1 MYSRFA
7 CLFAIMVFLLA
18 CSEDNTSKPVLDVPF
33 SEAASSSSS
42 FIETQSFSTDI
53 SSSSLEMVSSA
64 ECISSSSDTGLFTSS
79 SSEMSSPTE
88 SSSSEWGP
96 ISYGELIDER
106 DGQVYRTVK
115 IGEQIWMA
123 ENLNYAYI
131 QAYEHRDSTYKC
143 ENYDIM
149 YCEWE
154 LYELDSL
161 SFCYKN
167 EPDSCAKYGRLYL
180 WDAAL
185 NCGEEENKPVCK
197 GTRDE
202 GIASRGICPENWHI
216 PSYNEW
222 KKLANYVNYSADDLK
237 SKSGWIDNGNG
248 NDAFG
253 FGGLPAGSYVEEKY
267 SWIIGDPIDNTGLI
281 SCFWSASPFEE
292 ELSFSVSMNSSGQR
306 DLMEA
311 KMLCLESEYSFI
323 WDNDADFKLYGFS
336 VRCVMDSVASE

>member
-18 CSEDNTSKPVLDVPF
+18 CSEDNTSKPILDVPF
-33 SEAASSSSS
+33 SEAAFSSSS
-42 FIETQSFSTDI
+42 FVETQSFATDI
-53 SSSSLEMVSSA
+53 SSSSLEIISSA
-64 ECISSSSDTGLFTSS
+64 ESVSSSSDVGLSTSS
-79 SSEMSSPTE
+79 SSEMSSATE

-106 DGQVYRTVK
+106 DGQIYRTVK
-115 IGEQIWMA
+115 IGNQIWMA

-131 QAYEHRDSTYKC
+131 QAYEHRDSSYQCDNFDK
-143 ENYDIM
+143 M
-149 YCEWE
+149 YCEWK

-161 SFCYKN
+161 SFCYNN
-167 EPDSCAKYGRLYL
+167 EPDSCTKYGRLYL

-202 GIASRGICPENWHI
+202 GIATRGICPENWHI

-222 KKLANYVNYSADDLK
+222 MELANYVNYSADDLK

-248 NDAFG
+248 NDTFG
-253 FGGLPAGSYVEEKY
+253 FGGLPAGSFVEEKY
-267 SWIIGDPIDNTGLI
+267 SWIIGEPIDNIGLI
-281 SCFWSASPFEE
+281 SCFWSASPFENE
-292 ELSFSVSMNSSGQR
+292 PSFSVSKNSSDQR
-306 DLMEA
+306 EIMEA
-311 KMLCLESEYSFI
+311 CDLCLESKYDFI
-323 WDNDADFKLYGFS
+323 LDDVGFKLYGLS
-336 VRCVMDSVASE
+336 VRCVKDSLADE